1 MILAVD
7 VGNSNTTVGLFNGTG
22 ELLFRALLE
31 TSRSKTRD
39 QCAIEL
45 LGVFQLYGA
54 DACTVDGAILSSVV
68 PPLTTIFTDAIA
80 RLTGIPPMVVGPGI
94 RTGLN
99 IKAEI
104 HNQLGSDIVASSVAA
119 IAKYPSPIVMV
130 DMGTATSLSL
140 IVGSVYEGCII
151 MPGLALA
158 LDALSE
164 RAAALPPISIETASP
179 VGLMGHTTEE
189 AMRSGVLY
197 GHASMVDGMLERI
210 EESIGQSVTTV
221 ATGGNAPRI
230 LRYCKRP
237 IQYDA
242 DLIMTGLYLLY
253 QKNAKSTGKR
263 DRPRHFCTQR
273 LSAVGK

>member
-1 MILAVD
+1 MVLAVD
-7 VGNSNTTVGLFNGTG
+7 VGNSNTTVGLFDGAGRLT
-22 ELLFRALLE
+22 FRSTLE
-31 TSRSKTRD
+31 TSRGKTRD
-39 QCAIEL
+39 QCAVEL

-54 DACTVDGAILSSVV
+54 DARAVDGAILSSVV
-68 PPLTTIFTDAIA
+68 PPLTAVFIDAIA
-80 RLTGIPPMVVGPGI
+80 RLTEKQPLVVGPGI
-94 RTGLN
+94 KTGLN

-119 IAKYPSPIVMV
+119 IDRYPSPLVMV

-140 IVGSVYEGCII
+140 IVGSVYEGCSI

-164 RAAALPPISIETASP
+164 RAAELPSISLESP
-179 VGLMGHTTEE
+179 STPSLLGRTTEE

-197 GHASMVDGMLERI
+197 GHASMVDGMVDRR
-210 EESIGQSVTTV
+210 EEELGQAVTVV

-230 LRYCKRP
+230 LQYCRRK

-242 DLIMTGLYLLY
+242 DLVMTGLYLLY
-253 QKNAKSTGKR
+253 QRNAK
-263 DRPRHFCTQR
+263 RHR
-273 LSAVGK
+273 RA

>member
-1 MILAVD
+1 M
-7 VGNSNTTVGLFNGTG
+7 
-22 ELLFRALLE
+22 FRALLE

-68 PPLTTIFTDAIA
+68 PPLTTIFIDAIA
-80 RLTGIPPMVVGPGI
+80 RLTGTPPMVVGPGI

-189 AMRSGVLY
+189 AMRSGVLD

-253 QKNAKSTGKR
+253 QKNAKKYR
-263 DRPRHFCTQR
+263 K
-273 LSAVGK
+273 A